1 MSGKVLLS
9 IPLFTGMLYFSSG
22 QLSAQEIDEETGA
35 LRIERICQSEGA
47 ITDCGKHIDDF
58 EEKQT
63 QKHQNQDLSKDQTA
77 RSTSEKKKVYFT
89 FRYGQGGFRDDRS
102 PIGKLGGGQLTLDIK
117 PAKLPIALSIS
128 SEYYT
133 NSADPTHSYEIA
145 GLLAINTLYMPKLF
159 KSERT
164 NIFLGGGIG
173 WLIVPKGEN
182 EPDALEKGFLYNLEG
197 GINVRAFWK
206 IGFYGVGKYLYAQKT
221 TNGIKRI
228 DFNEGIVLLGITFN
242 FGL

>member
-1 MSGKVLLS
+1 MFRKYFLS
-9 IPLFTGMLYFSSG
+9 IFLLFSFIFFPCFKLDAQNMISSSDS
-22 QLSAQEIDEETGA
+22 LS
-35 LRIERICQSEGA
+35 
-47 ITDCGKHIDDF
+47 
-58 EEKQT
+58 
-63 QKHQNQDLSKDQTA
+63 
-77 RSTSEKKKVYFT
+77 STEKKIDIT
-89 FRYGQGGFRDDRS
+89 IRLGQGGFTDDRS
-102 PIGKLGGGQLTLDIK
+102 LIGKLGGGQLALDIK
-117 PAKLPIALSIS
+117 PIKFPIAIS
-128 SEYYT
+128 VSNEYYT

-145 GLLAINTLYMPKLF
+145 GLLAINTLYMAKLF

-182 EPDALEKGFLYNLEG
+182 KPDALEMGFLYNLEG

-228 DFNEGIVLLGITFN
+228 DFNEGIVLLGITLN